1 MRHRKSGRKLGRKAG
16 HRRAVMSNLASQLI
30 EHKRIKTTEAK
41 AKELRVFIEP
51 LVTFARRGDLHAR
64 RQVLRKIPHKDIVSI
79 LFNDIGPVYTDRNGG
94 YTRIIK
100 LGLIS
105 LKMMTASTQSKASST
120 SARSLSVTTGR
131 VTPLILLA
139 DVSELMPTI
148 RRSPSRAAA

>member
-16 HRRAVMSNLASQLI
+16 HRRAVMSNLASRLI

-41 AKELRVFIEP
+41 AKELRMFIEP

-79 LFNDIGPVYTDRNGG
+79 LFNDIGPVYTDRDGG

-100 LGLIS
+100 LGFRDNDRAPVSMIEFVDF
-105 LKMMTASTQSKASST
+105 ASEQLQKEPEN
-120 SARSLSVTTGR
+120 VKK
-131 VTPLILLA
+131 
-139 DVSELMPTI
+139 D
-148 RRSPSRAAA
+148 